1 MMAKYIIPII
11 FVCCA
16 IKIIAQE
23 QDHSAYLNFVGEA
36 DKAILEE
43 RWYDAAA
50 HLESAM
56 RLEPGNP
63 TNVLLMSNLGIV
75 RLNAGEDSLAL
86 AILNDAHR
94 IAPAS
99 VTVLNNRAKVLNA
112 MGRSSEAYN
121 DYSLILE
128 IDSTAIEPRFMRGIM
143 SVYSGDTITA
153 KKDFAILQVLDPDS
167 ENTAIGLAA
176 LYSATNRPLDA
187 IIQYTKLI
195 NINPDIEYYSGRA
208 ACYLLTKQLSEASAD
223 IAEGLKINP
232 NDAEFYLYR
241 AYLNKLRYRTDD
253 AEADLQHAIKLG
265 ADPTRA
271 KLFYKIGE

>member
-23 QDHSAYLNFVGEA
+23 QDHSEYLNYVGEA
-36 DKAILEE
+36 DKAIEE
-43 RWYDAAA
+43 GRWYDAAA

-63 TNVLLMSNLGIV
+63 TNVLLMSNLGLV

-94 IAPAS
+94 IAPSS
-99 VTVLNNRAKVLNA
+99 VIVLNNRAKVLQA
-112 MGRSSEAYN
+112 MGRTSEAYN
-121 DYSLILE
+121 DYSLIID
-128 IDSTAIEPRFMRGIM
+128 IDSTAIEPRFMHGIM

-153 KKDFAILQVLDPDS
+153 KKDFAVLQTLAPDS
-167 ENTAIGLAA
+167 ESTAIGLAA
-176 LYSATNRPLDA
+176 LYTATNRPLDA

-195 NINPDIEYYSGRA
+195 NKNPDIEDYSGRA
-208 ACYLLTKQLSEASAD
+208 ACYLLTEQLNDAAAD
-223 IAEGLKINP
+223 IAEGLRINP

-241 AYLNKLRYRTDD
+241 AYLNKLRYRAED
-253 AEADLQHAIKLG
+253 AEADLKQALKLG
-265 ADPTRA
+265 ADPNRA
-271 KLFYKIGE
+271 KLFYKLGK

>member
-1 MMAKYIIPII
+1 MAKYIIPII
-11 FVCCA
+11 FVCCT

-23 QDHSAYLNFVGEA
+23 QDHSAYLDFVGEA
-36 DKAILEE
+36 DKAIEEE

-50 HLESAM
+50 NLESAM

-94 IAPAS
+94 IAPTS
-99 VTVLNNRAKVLNA
+99 IIVLSNRAKVLQA
-112 MGRSSEAYN
+112 MGRQSEAYN
-121 DYSLILE
+121 DYSLILN
-128 IDSTAIEPRFMRGIM
+128 IDSTAIEPRFMHGIM

-153 KKDFAILQVLDPDS
+153 KKDFAILQRLDPDS

-176 LYSATNRPLDA
+176 LYTATNRPFDA

-195 NINPDIEYYSGRA
+195 NNNPDIEYYSGRA
-208 ACYLLTKQLSEASAD
+208 ACYLLTQQLNEAAAD
-223 IAEGLKINP
+223 IAEGLRINP
-232 NDAEFYLYR
+232 ADSEFYLYR
-241 AYLNKLRYRTDD
+241 AYLNKLRYRAED
-253 AEADLQHAIKLG
+253 AEADLKQAIKLG
-265 ADPTRA
+265 ANPDRA
-271 KLFYKIGE
+271 KLFYKLDK

>member
-1 MMAKYIIPII
+1 MTKYIFSTI
-11 FVCCA
+11 FALCA
-16 IKIIAQE
+16 FTIIAQV
-23 QDHSAYLNFVGEA
+23 QDHSEYLNYVGEA
-36 DKAILEE
+36 DKAIEEE

-63 TNVLLMSNLGIV
+63 TNVLLMSNLGLV

-94 IAPAS
+94 IAPTS
-99 VTVLNNRAKVLNA
+99 VIVLNNRAKVLQA
-112 MGRSSEAYN
+112 MGHTSEAYN
-121 DYSLILE
+121 DYSLILN
-128 IDSTAIEPRFMRGIM
+128 IDSTAIEPRFMHGIM
-143 SVYSGDTITA
+143 AVYSGDTITA
-153 KKDFAILQVLDPDS
+153 KKDFAILQRLAPDS

-176 LYSATNRPLDA
+176 LYTATNRPLDA

-208 ACYLLTKQLSEASAD
+208 ACYLLTEQLNEAAAD
-223 IAEGLKINP
+223 IAEGLRINP

-241 AYLNKLRYRTDD
+241 AYLNKLRYRAED
-253 AEADLQHAIKLG
+253 AETDLKQALKLG
-265 ADPTRA
+265 ADPNRA
-271 KLFYKIGE
+271 KLFYKLGK